1 MKKRVLF
8 LIHDLGPGG
17 AEKVL
22 VNLVNSLDKEKFD
35 VSLRVLFDWGPN
47 RKNLSPD
54 VHYSSWIGR
63 DVPAN
68 SYWMKLWTPQQLWK
82 MIISETYDIVVSF
95 LEGPCARVVGGCPEN
110 GPKTVSW
117 IHTPILN
124 ETKFTEGFRNR
135 AEAER
140 CYDHADAMVFVSR
153 DVRDAF
159 RQFFITRKIEKILYN
174 IYDSEKIRRLAA
186 EHTPF
191 PIDPDRINW
200 CGIGKLVPL
209 KGWERMLDI
218 QKKLRIEIIP
228 AHFYLF
234 GDGPQRQELERKA
247 AEQGIADSVT
257 FTGYLDNPYAL
268 LSRCDLYVN
277 ASDREGF
284 STAVVESLLCG
295 TPVCAVDIGGM
306 KEILGENNEFGV
318 VTENDEDALFKA
330 VRHFLT
336 DEAYREEYRQRAF
349 ERAEDFDRDKSV
361 KAVEDLLLSL

>member
-22 VNLVNSLDKEKFD
+22 VNLVNSLDKKKFD

-54 VHYSSWIGR
+54 VHFSSWISR

-68 SYWMKLWTPQQLWK
+68 SHWMKLWTPQQLWK
-82 MIISETYDIVVSF
+82 MIIPETYDIVVSF
-95 LEGPCARVVGGCPEN
+95 LEGPCARVVGACPEN

-124 ETKFTEGFRNR
+124 EKKFTEGFRNR
-135 AEAER
+135 SEAEC

-153 DVRDAF
+153 DVREAF
-159 RQFFITRKIEKILYN
+159 RQFFKPGKIEKIHYN
-174 IYDSEKIRRLAA
+174 IYDSEKIRHLAA
-186 EHTPF
+186 EQTPI
-191 PIDPDRINW
+191 PIEPDRKNW
-200 CGIGKLVPL
+200 CGMGKLIPL
-209 KGWERMLDI
+209 KGWERMLGI
-218 QKKLRIEIIP
+218 QKKLRVEKIP
-228 AHFYLF
+228 AHFYLI
-234 GDGPQRQELERKA
+234 GDGPQRQELERKVV
-247 AEQGIADSVT
+247 ELGITDSVT
-257 FTGYLDNPYAL
+257 FTGYLDNPYAC

-295 TPVCAVDIGGM
+295 TPVCAVDVGGM
-306 KEILGENNEFGV
+306 KEILGENNDFGV
-318 VTENDEDALFKA
+318 VTDKDEDSLFEA
-330 VRHFLT
+330 VRHFLI
-336 DEAYREEYRQRAF
+336 DETFREEYRQRACV
-349 ERAEDFDRDKSV
+349 RAEDFDRENAV

>member
-1 MKKRVLF
+1 MKKRVIF

-22 VNLVNSLDKEKFD
+22 VDLANGLDKEKFD

-54 VHYSSWIGR
+54 VHFSSWIGR

-68 SYWMKLWTPQQLWK
+68 SHWMKIWTPQQLWK
-82 MIISETYDIVVSF
+82 MIIPETFDIVVSF
-95 LEGPCARVVGGCPEN
+95 LEGPCARVIGGCPEN

-117 IHTPILN
+117 IHTPLLN
-124 ETKFTEGFRNR
+124 EAKFSEGFRSR
-135 AEAER
+135 SEAER
-140 CYDHADAMVFVSR
+140 CYDHADAVIFVSR
-153 DVRDAF
+153 DVREAF
-159 RQFFITRKIEKILYN
+159 KKFFIPRKIERILYN
-174 IYDSEKIRRLAA
+174 IYNSEKIRQLAA
-186 EHTPF
+186 EPTTF
-191 PIDPDRINW
+191 SMETDRRNW

-209 KGWERMLDI
+209 KGWERLLSI
-218 QKKLRIEIIP
+218 QKKLRIENIP
-228 AHFYLF
+228 AHFYMI

-247 AEQGIADSVT
+247 AELGIADSVT
-257 FTGYLDNPYAL
+257 FTGYLDNPYAC

-295 TPVCAVDIGGM
+295 TPVCVVDVGGM

-318 VTENDEDALFKA
+318 VTEKKDDSLYKA

-336 DEAYREEYRQRAF
+336 DEAYRKEYSLRACK
-349 ERAEDFDRDKSV
+349 RAEYFDRSRSIR
-361 KAVEDLLLSL
+361 AVEKLFLSL